1 MKNLN
6 LFIILTGDE
15 SKAVKLSNYQVEN
28 VKSIVLINQEDMEE
42 NVAQLLECNLV
53 VNCTNETSPAIQHS
67 LTVAR
72 ILNREI
78 IHFSKLPEYVK

>member
-1 MKNLN
+1 MKNLKI
-6 LFIILTGDE
+6 FIIVVSNEKQSLDLTKFEG
-15 SKAVKLSNYQVEN
+15 EN
-28 VKSIVLINQEDMEE
+28 VKSIAIIDQEDMEE

-53 VNCTNETSPAIQHS
+53 VSCTNETSAEIKNS

-78 IHFSKLPEYVK
+78 IHFSKLPKYVK

>member
-1 MKNLN
+1 MKNLKI
-6 LFIILTGDE
+6 FIIVVSNEKQSLDLTQFEG
-15 SKAVKLSNYQVEN
+15 EN
-28 VKSIVLINQEDMEE
+28 VKSIALIDQEDMEE

-53 VNCTNETSPAIQHS
+53 VSCTNETSAAIQHS

>member
-15 SKAVKLSNYQVEN
+15 SKAVKLSNYQGEN
-28 VKSIVLINQEDMEE
+28 VKSIVLIDQEDMEE

-53 VNCTNETSPAIQHS
+53 VNYTNETSPAIQHS

>member
-15 SKAVKLSNYQVEN
+15 SKAVKLSNYQGEN
-28 VKSIVLINQEDMEE
+28 VKSIVLIDQEDMEE

-72 ILNREI
+72 ILNRKI